1 MNGQEKSIYNK
12 LTLEKLQT
20 EIKDVASRQ
29 EHFCNNFDLN
39 W

>member
-1 MNGQEKSIYNK
+1 MNGQENSIYNK

-29 EHFCNNFDLN
+29 EHF
-39 W
+39 